1 MLRNY
6 HVTFVGAGSMA
17 ESIIGGLLSKELLA
31 PEQITATNNSEKER
45 LTYLSDQYGINT
57 TSDKE
62 AAVGKA
68 NIVVLA
74 VKPKHVEEAISDI
87 QSVLGENQLLI
98 SVLAGISTAYI
109 QKLCQKEIPIIR
121 TMPNTS
127 AKVGAS
133 ATAMT
138 PGSFAS
144 KQDLAVSQSL
154 FQAIGTVT
162 TLEEGKLDAVTGL
175 SGSGPAYV
183 YYIVEAMEQAARETG
198 LEEQEA
204 KELIIQTL
212 YGASKRLQNTDKSS
226 RELYKEVMSRGAL
239 LKLPLRSLKVMAS
252 SMVYKRQLNAQ
263 SSVQRN
269 LGSPAKHRPPLDFLH
284 ERLWDIQSLFLRD

>member
-226 RELYKEVMSRGAL
+226 RELYKEVMSPGGTTEAAFEVLESHGVQHGLQKAIERAV
-239 LKLPLRSLKVMAS
+239 KRSEELGVS
-252 SMVYKRQLNAQ
+252 SKTPT
-263 SSVQRN
+263 SS
-269 LGSPAKHRPPLDFLH
+269 
-284 ERLWDIQSLFLRD
+284 